1 MGLFEFFNGALSGV
15 FLAVSLVAVAVVGVR
30 LKKMQLALSRQR
42 SSALRRVP
50 SRRC

>member
-15 FLAVSLVAVAVVGVR
+15 FLAFSLVVVTVLGVR
-30 LKKMQLALSRQR
+30 LKRMQLALSRQR
-42 SSALRRVP
+42 MHEVRRVP